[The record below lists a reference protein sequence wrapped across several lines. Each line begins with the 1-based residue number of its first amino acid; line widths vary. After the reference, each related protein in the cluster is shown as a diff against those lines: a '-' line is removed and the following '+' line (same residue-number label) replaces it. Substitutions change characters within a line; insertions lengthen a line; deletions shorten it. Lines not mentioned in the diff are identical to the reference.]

1 MLKSIKLNMIVS
13 KLNKKNYIENT
24 SRDLTSSISLIS
36 LRRKW

>member
-1 MLKSIKLNMIVS
+1 MLKSIKLNRIVS